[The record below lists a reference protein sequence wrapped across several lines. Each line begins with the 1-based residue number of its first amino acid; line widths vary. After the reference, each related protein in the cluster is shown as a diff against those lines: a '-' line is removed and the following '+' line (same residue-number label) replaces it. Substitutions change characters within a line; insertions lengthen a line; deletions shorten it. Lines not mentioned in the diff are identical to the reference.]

1 MGAFHN
7 AMIALGLAN
16 DVDEDYFEEQSAP
29 REEPQAPV
37 ARRPE
42 HTPDKPEREAQVTP
56 IRQRQSVV
64 PLSAPVEES
73 MQRITTIHPRSYN
86 DAKAIGESFRDGVP
100 VIVNLSDMQDG
111 DAKRMVDFC
120 AGLIFGLRG
129 SIERITAKVFLLS
142 PEFIQVDG
150 ENSTDEGSFYNQS

>member
-64 PLSAPVEES
+64 RTTTPRPSASPSV
-73 MQRITTIHPRSYN
+73 
-86 DAKAIGESFRDGVP
+86 
-100 VIVNLSDMQDG
+100 
-111 DAKRMVDFC
+111 
-120 AGLIFGLRG
+120 
-129 SIERITAKVFLLS
+129 TACR
-142 PEFIQVDG
+142 
-150 ENSTDEGSFYNQS
+150 